1 MPQLHTQGSP
11 HHVGETTIY
20 CPCHRWGSQTE
31 NSYTIK
37 WVWPPLSPDHI
48 PFPVKPLYTLQQWGP
63 QQHWPSP
70 ANHRPALIKPHEEQ
84 KPQPR
89 SQPSDMK
96 DPERWCLMLNTDQK
110 HLGHFKYY
118 RGCTCP
124 PPHLKGIYGGGTK
137 DVSAKCLSDLIRSWD
152 WVPPRRGKINTPPIV
167 FSFSALLKY
176 YWQKLYIVRC
186 TMWSFEIHIHW
197 NNDYNCHNCDIYT
210 EIHIYTE
217 IIITIITSQ
226 LPFCVYVCS
235 ENT

>member
-124 PPHLKGIYGGGTK
+124 PPHLKGIYGGGHKRCICKMPERSNTK
-137 DVSAKCLSDLIRSWD
+137 LGLSTTQKRQDQHTSHCFFF
-152 WVPPRRGKINTPPIV
+152 
-167 FSFSALLKY
+167 FSFIEVLLTK
-176 YWQKLYIVRC
+176 I
-186 TMWSFEIHIHW
+186 
-197 NNDYNCHNCDIYT
+197 IY
-210 EIHIYTE
+210 
-217 IIITIITSQ
+217 S
-226 LPFCVYVCS
+226 
-235 ENT
+235 